1 MMVSKCWVVR
11 GRWRVAPWEVVPM
24 GGGGGGGVEGG
35 LGRHLQPPSA
45 TTQSST
51 NCCSQLTSDAG
62 GGRPPSHP
70 AARAGRRPLLGPQTH
85 SGAWSRPVW
94 QVAGSPEQ
102 MRSSGRDASLHCDFD
117 TQGEEL
123 YSVKW
128 YKVDW
133 YCKKSNNHKCYR
145 TRGVKRCFGG
155 CPPSPANPSQSI
167 QGLASELTRCTL
179 NWPVALPAIY
189 VFQGTFLKM
198 AGEKVCLILR
208 AKKYANEKKWSH
220 WKVASLPILHTARSL
235 GAPLLPGEMNFP
247 SLQCKLEFNP
257 LFIFCKLHNQ
267 CIYFWNI
274 TSADHTCRLL
284 TDGYCCWLWWFLL
297 LFGEKFIWW
306 NVEINIVPPGLSKL

>member
-1 MMVSKCWVVR
+1 
-11 GRWRVAPWEVVPM
+11 M

-128 YKVDW
+128 YKVGPFGW
-133 YCKKSNNHKCYR
+133 KLTLQERKK
-145 TRGVKRCFGG
+145 
-155 CPPSPANPSQSI
+155 
-167 QGLASELTRCTL
+167 
-179 NWPVALPAIY
+179 
-189 VFQGTFLKM
+189 
-198 AGEKVCLILR
+198 
-208 AKKYANEKKWSH
+208 
-220 WKVASLPILHTARSL
+220 
-235 GAPLLPGEMNFP
+235 
-247 SLQCKLEFNP
+247 
-257 LFIFCKLHNQ
+257 
-267 CIYFWNI
+267 
-274 TSADHTCRLL
+274 
-284 TDGYCCWLWWFLL
+284 
-297 LFGEKFIWW
+297 
-306 NVEINIVPPGLSKL
+306 